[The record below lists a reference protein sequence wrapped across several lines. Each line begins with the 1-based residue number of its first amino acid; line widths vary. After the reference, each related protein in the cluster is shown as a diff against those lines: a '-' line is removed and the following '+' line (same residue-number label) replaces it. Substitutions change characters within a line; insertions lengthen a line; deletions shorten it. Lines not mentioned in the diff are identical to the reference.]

1 VSDDRGDD
9 RGEDDRDG
17 VWPGESYDTRKDE
30 VVEPTGSPG
39 SVQEVVSDAQEESE
53 LEGELNE
60 VASVTDAARSVQRVV
75 EEPTDGDGDGGVGDG
90 E

>member
-1 VSDDRGDD
+1 MSDDRDD
-9 RGEDDRDG
+9 GSDGDG

-53 LEGELNE
+53 LAGELNE

-75 EEPTDGDGDGGVGDG
+75 EEPTDGDGDGEVGDG

>member
-1 VSDDRGDD
+1 VSDDRDDD
-9 RGEDDRDG
+9 RGEDDGDG
-17 VWPGESYDTRKDE
+17 VWPGESYDSRKDE